1 MFRFIF
7 GTFIDVLYI
16 TKAASNT
23 LIITGREKVTI
34 TSPVYLLVFDS
45 QTTQEQKAFIVADS
59 STHPSRYQQFTFTEG
74 STAQKTLAIGTHYW
88 RLFAQTS
95 AVNID
100 PALATEEIDRGVA
113 YCQTSHGTFNDNEV
127 NTTIKQ
133 HHIG

>member
-7 GTFIDVLYI
+7 GTFINVLYI
-16 TKAASNT
+16 TKAAVNT

-34 TSPVYLLVFDS
+34 SAPVYLLVLDS
-45 QTTQEQKAFIVADS
+45 QTTQEQKAFIVVDN
-59 STHPSRYQQFTFTEG
+59 STHPARYQQFQFTEG

-100 PALATEEIDRGVA
+100 PDLANEEIDRGIA
-113 YCQTSHGTFNDNEV
+113 YVQTSHSTFNDNEV

>member
-1 MFRFIF
+1 MFHFIL
-7 GTFIDVLYI
+7 GTFNNVLYI

-34 TSPVYLLVFDS
+34 TSPVYLLVFYS
-45 QTTQEQKAFIVADS
+45 QTTQEQKAFIVSDS
-59 STHPSRYQQFTFTEG
+59 SIHPARYQQFTFIEG
-74 STAQKTLAIGTHYW
+74 STAQKTLAIGTHHW
-88 RLFAQTS
+88 RLFAQSS

-100 PALATEEIDRGVA
+100 PELANEEIDRGVA
-113 YCQTSHGTFNDNEV
+113 YCETSHSNFNDNEI